1 MDWPRSLDVLL
12 ASYIFL
18 MFQLH
23 LDSPHPPSPGE
34 DLLASWTLAICP
46 EVPRAEPLP
55 AKALVIEDLGS
66 ILPAAFASV
75 EDSEVSGFGMSFS
88 GRTQPGQL
96 AQDIALK
103 LRIAN
108 GIHTAMVYAMALGGL
123 FKTDDCI
130 GHPHVLPYLEQ
141 LFERDIAH
149 CCAEL
154 KLDRL
159 AVTPVFS
166 EWMARIQHPHF
177 GLECFFVCQNASQKM
192 GIRLLPSVRAALAS
206 NEAPSEFMIFALAV
220 ILRFLTPI
228 GGFPKSMEGTVTCIM
243 PFLDG
248 KELAKVEA
256 VCLKWRTL
264 PDQLNTWD
272 TLRQAYIARALDCLE
287 NLLGWEVE
295 NVIWPEE
302 KGEGGP
308 AKPYVGLLQSFVLEL
323 EEEDYST
330 CCECKVHYTR
340 CCKDA
345 LSCQYCDKDW
355 CPECARYAPSKDEVG
370 CPDCPDWSKVS
381 CRECFDQGKSIF
393 CRCYGTDSW
402 HYACGRHGFECK
414 RCGEQLCFIC
424 EERHSYDCRD
434 DGEEEEDETG

>member
-1 MDWPRSLDVLL
+1 MEAIPWFGSESLSLARSAALNADPEPTSEEAEDSLL
-12 ASYIFL
+12 ELSTIRRGYPSRCIVGGQVVGLLRQRSEIRRQIQEEEAEVKAREMAELKQRPQIPSKASKGAVTETE
-18 MFQLH
+18 
-23 LDSPHPPSPGE
+23 PNPSSEAGQGYFE
-34 DLLASWTLAICP
+34 VKARELAKQFK
-46 EVPRAEPLP
+46 R
-55 AKALVIEDLGS
+55 KLGS
-66 ILPAAFASV
+66 
-75 EDSEVSGFGMSFS
+75 D
-88 GRTQPGQL
+88 
-96 AQDIALK
+96 
-103 LRIAN
+103 
-108 GIHTAMVYAMALGGL
+108 
-123 FKTDDCI
+123 
-130 GHPHVLPYLEQ
+130 VLPYLEQ

-159 AVTPVFS
+159 AVTPGS
-166 EWMARIQHPHF
+166 RWMARIQHPHF